1 MKPRESYDS
10 WRQQKRQ
17 IEVDPAFA
25 DQVMNRIRAWDREKR
40 LPTFSI
46 ERLVELI
53 SLHPVVR
60 TAFVAAGAA
69 AGFARIV
76 VMIIV
81 ILNNGA
87 ANG

>member
-1 MKPRESYDS
+1 MKPREIYDS

-17 IEVDPAFA
+17 IDVDPAFA
-25 DQVMNRIRAWDREKR
+25 DQVMTRIRAWDRQRR
-40 LPTFSI
+40 LPAFGV
-46 ERLVELI
+46 EKLVELI

-60 TAFVAAGAA
+60 TALVATGAA

-76 VMIIV
+76 VMIVV
-81 ILNNGA
+81 ILNNGV